1 MKRLVILALVGL
13 MLATA
18 GCSGVVM
25 NPEYSALLDKFVVL
39 MEADATMAL
48 NKQMDAN
55 DMTSALVDHYAMV
68 KEIQDARDGV
78 DGGLPKLK

>member
-1 MKRLVILALVGL
+1 MKKLMILALVGL
-13 MLATA
+13 MLA

-25 NPEYSALLDKFVVL
+25 NPEYSTLLDKFVVL

-55 DMTSALVDHYAMV
+55 DMTSALVDHYSMV
-68 KEIQDARDGV
+68 KQIQDARDGV
-78 DGGLPKLK
+78 DGGLPKSK

>member
-1 MKRLVILALVGL
+1 MRRMIVIALVGL
-13 MLATA
+13 MLA

-55 DMTSALVDHYAMV
+55 DMTSALVDQYTMF
-68 KEIQDARDGV
+68 KQIQDARDGV
-78 DGGLPKLK
+78 DGGLPKSK

>member
-13 MLATA
+13 LMA

-25 NPEYSALLDKFVVL
+25 NAEYSARLDSFVAKTEL
-39 MEADATMAL
+39 DATLAL
-48 NKQMDAN
+48 NKKLDAN
-55 DMTSALVDHYAMV
+55 DMTSALVDHYARA

-78 DGGLPKLK
+78 DGGLPKPE

>member
-13 MLATA
+13 LMA

-25 NPEYSALLDKFVVL
+25 NAEYSARLDSFVAKTEL
-39 MEADATMAL
+39 DATLAL
-48 NKQMDAN
+48 NKKLDAN
-55 DMTSALVDHYAMV
+55 DMTSALVDHYARA

-78 DGGLPKLK
+78 DGGLPKPK

>member
-1 MKRLVILALVGL
+1 MKRLMILALVGL
-13 MLATA
+13 MLT

-25 NPEYSALLDKFVVL
+25 TPEYSALLDKFVVL